1 MPHVGS
7 GPTKAHRIYL
17 KHVIRE
23 YRAQEKRLAAHLLKF
38 ALPFLEVLRDVREE
52 MNISAEMLPCF
63 SLLLENFNG
72 LPFCAT
78 EVFSPPG
85 GLAHIDLLLPLQDT
99 VEIRV
104 SPCVYACL

>member
-1 MPHVGS
+1 MPGS

-38 ALPFLEVLRDVREE
+38 AQPFLEVLRDVREE
-52 MNISAEMLPCF
+52 MGLSAAMLPCF

-72 LPFCAT
+72 LPFRASEVCA
-78 EVFSPPG
+78 
-85 GLAHIDLLLPLQDT
+85 LLW
-99 VEIRV
+99 
-104 SPCVYACL
+104 